1 MWRNFLTIGLRSLA
15 KNRAYSLISIGG
27 LALGLAGC
35 LIILSYI
42 NYERSYDGWLA
53 GSDRA
58 FQVQTIWRHRDQPV
72 ERSQNSPFPVRD
84 LLASQFPQ
92 IDRISVLRAGPAPVM
107 RGGVPVFIDTISV
120 DPAFF
125 DILRL
130 PFAHGSAATA
140 LRDPQSIVLTETE
153 ATRQFGRSDVVGRT
167 LSIGAGAGKQDY
179 RIGAVLKDLPRN
191 SSLRFGMVFRNDPAM
206 FDGLPASFTGW
217 SATQQQ
223 HYVRLRSGADAAV
236 VNRGLPAW
244 EAASAPVEAATMDLR
259 LVPIGDIHLGDAQ
272 AGALAPGGDARTLV
286 TFAAVALLIL
296 AMAVINFVNL
306 STARA
311 TQRAHEVGLRKTL
324 GASRRQI
331 IVQFFGESVLT
342 TGVALL
348 LGLAIAELAIP
359 SLSAWTGA
367 ALETIYLGRDGM
379 LLPALLLGAVTSVI
393 GSLYPAIYLSRVRP
407 AATLCKGQ
415 GFGLSGGGRLRA
427 SLVLLQFAIATG
439 LIACTTVIYLQT
451 RHVETIDPGY
461 ERDGLIQIDAAWRF
475 AGDSSRYAASRR
487 ELLAIPGVV
496 AAART
501 NLALAPSNRSS
512 VGARRPA
519 ASAATSIG
527 AYAVDADF
535 FATMQ
540 APLVAGRGFSD
551 RFGGDVV
558 PRAEADSAAAAV
570 QLRGR
575 GVKVVLNR
583 SAVQALGFAD
593 PTAAVGKSFRLT
605 LEEVDGIP
613 ATIVGVVGDMRVR
626 TPRDPLEP
634 IAYLYDPARTSQV
647 LVRYQGARPAEVMAA
662 IAKVWQRFEPEIP
675 FQARFAEDIL
685 AEVHAADRIRGRL
698 FAGFAALAI
707 IIACLGLYSLAAFT
721 AERRTKEIGIR
732 KVFGATVADIV
743 RLLAWQFSK
752 PVVAANLIAWPAAW
766 WAMRDWLNQFD
777 VRIALTPGPFVL
789 AGVIALGIAL
799 VTIIG
804 HATRV
809 ARANPIHA
817 LRYE

>member
-15 KNRAYSLISIGG
+15 KERAYALISIGG

-42 NYERSYDGWLA
+42 HYERSYDAWLP

-58 FQVQTIWRHRDQPV
+58 FQVQTTWNHPDQPV
-72 ERSQNSPFPVRD
+72 EHSQNSPFPVRD
-84 LLASQFPQ
+84 LLAKQFPQ
-92 IDRISVLRAGPAPVM
+92 IDRISVVRAGPAPVL
-107 RGGVPVFIDTISV
+107 RGGVPVFVDTISV
-120 DPAFF
+120 DPDFF
-125 DILRL
+125 DIVRL
-130 PFAHGSAATA
+130 PFAYGDAAA
-140 LRDPQSIVLTETE
+140 LRDPQSIILTETE
-153 ATRQFGRSDVVGRT
+153 AVKQFGTSDVVGRT
-167 LSIGAGAGKQDY
+167 WSGGAGAGKRDS
-179 RIGAVLKDLPRN
+179 RVGAVLRDLPRN
-191 SSLRFGMVFRNDPAM
+191 SSLRFGMVLRNDPALY
-206 FDGLPASFTGW
+206 DGLPASFTGW
-217 SATQQQ
+217 SASEQQ
-223 HYVRLRSGADAAV
+223 HFVRLRPGADVTAI
-236 VNRGLPAW
+236 NRALPAW
-244 EAASAPVEAATMDLR
+244 EARTVPAEVGPFDLR
-259 LVPIGDIHLGDAQ
+259 LVPVSDIHLGEAQ
-272 AGALAPGGDARTLV
+272 AGALTPGGDSRTLT

-331 IVQFFGESVLT
+331 VMQFFAESLLT
-342 TGVALL
+342 TSVALL
-348 LGLAIAELAIP
+348 LGVAIAELAIP
-359 SLSAWTGA
+359 QLAVWTGTS
-367 ALETIYLGRDGM
+367 LDMIYLGDNGI
-379 LLPALLLGAVTSVI
+379 LLPALLLGLATSLV

-407 AATLCKGQ
+407 AATLRKGQ
-415 GFGLSGGGRLRA
+415 GFGLASGGKLRA
-427 SLVLLQFAIATG
+427 ALVLLQFAIAIG
-439 LIACTTVIYLQT
+439 LIVCTVVIYLQT
-451 RHVETIDPGY
+451 RHAETIDPGY
-461 ERDGLIQIDAAWRF
+461 NRDGLIQIDAAWRF
-475 AGDSSRYAASRR
+475 AGDSSRYAASKR

-512 VGARRPA
+512 VGARMPA

-527 AYAVDADF
+527 AYAVDTDF
-535 FATMQ
+535 FATMR

-551 RFGGDVV
+551 RFGGDLV
-558 PRAEADSAAAAV
+558 PRAEEDTAAAAM
-570 QLRGR
+570 QLRGS
-575 GVKVVLNR
+575 GVNVVLNR

-605 LEEVDGIP
+605 LEEADGIP
-613 ATIVGVVGDMRVR
+613 ATIIGVVGDMRVR

-634 IAYLYDPARTSQV
+634 IAYLFDPGRTSQV
-647 LVRYQGARPAEVMAA
+647 LVRYAGARPAEVRAA

-685 AEVHAADRIRGRL
+685 AEVYTADRVRGRL

-707 IIACLGLYSLAAFT
+707 VIACLGLYSLAAFT
-721 AERRTKEIGIR
+721 TENRTREIGIR

-766 WAMRDWLNQFD
+766 WAMRDWLDQFD
-777 VRIALTPGPFVL
+777 VRIALTPGPFAL
-789 AGVIALGIAL
+789 AGAIALGIAL

-809 ARANPIHA
+809 ARASPIHA

>member
-1 MWRNFLTIGLRSLA
+1 MWRNFLTVGLRSLA
-15 KNRAYSLISIGG
+15 KSRSYGLISIGG

-42 NYERSYDGWLA
+42 HYERSYDGWLP

-58 FQVQTIWRHRDQPV
+58 YQVQTTWRHPDQPV
-72 ERSQNSPFPVRD
+72 EHSQNSPFPVRD
-84 LLASQFPQ
+84 LLAKQFPQ
-92 IDRISVLRAGPAPVM
+92 IDRISVLRAGPAPVV
-107 RGGVPVFIDTISV
+107 RGGVPVFVDTISV
-120 DPAFF
+120 DPGFF

-130 PFAHGSAATA
+130 PFAHGDAATA
-140 LRDPQSIVLTETE
+140 LRDPRAIILTETE
-153 ATRQFGRSDVVGRT
+153 ATKQFGTSDVVGRT
-167 LSIGAGAGKQDY
+167 LSIGAGPGKQDY

-217 SATQQQ
+217 SANQQQ
-223 HYVRLRSGADAAV
+223 HYVRLRAGADVAAIHTALPEWVARTVPAESGA
-236 VNRGLPAW
+236 
-244 EAASAPVEAATMDLR
+244 VELG
-259 LVPIGDIHLGDAQ
+259 LVPISDIHLGEAQ
-272 AGALAPGGDARTLV
+272 AGALAPGGDRRTLA

-296 AMAVINFVNL
+296 VMAVINFINL

-331 IVQFFGESVLT
+331 VAQFFAESLLT

-348 LGLAIAELAIP
+348 LGVAIAELVIP
-359 SLSAWTGA
+359 QLAVWTGTG
-367 ALETIYLGRDGM
+367 LDMIYLGDDGI
-379 LLPALLLGAVTSVI
+379 LVPALLLGFLTSLV

-407 AATLCKGQ
+407 AATLRKGQ
-415 GFGLSGGGRLRA
+415 GSGLSGGGRLRA
-427 SLVLLQFAIATG
+427 ALVLLQFAIATG
-439 LIACTTVIYLQT
+439 LIVCTVVIYLQT

-461 ERDGLIQIDAAWRF
+461 KRDGLVQIDAAWRF
-475 AGDSSRYAASRR
+475 AGDSSRYAASKR

-512 VGARRPA
+512 VGARLPA

-527 AYAVDADF
+527 AYAVDTDF

-551 RFGGDVV
+551 RFGGDIV
-558 PRAEADSAAAAV
+558 PRVEEDTAAAAI
-570 QLRGR
+570 QLRR
-575 GVKVVLNR
+575 SGVNVVLNR
-583 SAVQALGFAD
+583 SAVQALGFAA
-593 PTAAVGKSFRLT
+593 PSLAVGKSFRLT

-634 IAYLYDPARTSQV
+634 IAYLYDPGRTSQV
-647 LVRYQGARPAEVMAA
+647 LVRYAGARPSEVRAA

-685 AEVHAADRIRGRL
+685 AEGYTADRIRGRL
-698 FAGFAALAI
+698 FAGFSALAI
-707 IIACLGLYSLAAFT
+707 VIACLGLYSLAAFT

-752 PVVAANLIAWPAAW
+752 PVVAANLVAWPVAW
-766 WAMRDWLNQFD
+766 WAMRDWLDQFD
-777 VRIALTPGPFVL
+777 TRIALTPGPFVL
-789 AGVIALGIAL
+789 AGAIALAIAL
-799 VTIIG
+799 FTIIG